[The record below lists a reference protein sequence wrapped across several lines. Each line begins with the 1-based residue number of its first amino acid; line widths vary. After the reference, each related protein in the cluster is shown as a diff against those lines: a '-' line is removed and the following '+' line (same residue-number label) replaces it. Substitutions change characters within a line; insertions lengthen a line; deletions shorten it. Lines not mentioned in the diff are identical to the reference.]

1 MQHAR
6 RFGKFPLRFDWFE
19 GTLLEGCHPREGK
32 MRFLRKVTLM
42 LFAAFCGILAA
53 ASTGEATPMAGI
65 LLSAPSVQ
73 DLETSKDLRS
83 LDAFTVEKAYYYH
96 RYHRHYYHRR
106 YYRPYYHRRY
116 YHRRYYGYYHP
127 YYYRRW
133 HPYYW

>member
-1 MQHAR
+1 
-6 RFGKFPLRFDWFE
+6 
-19 GTLLEGCHPREGK
+19 
-32 MRFLRKVTLM
+32 M
-42 LFAAFCGILAA
+42 LFAAFGGILAA

-65 LLSAPSVQ
+65 LLGAPTVQ
-73 DLETSKDLRS
+73 DLENSKDLRS
-83 LDAFTVEKAYYYH
+83 QDGFTVEKAYYYH
-96 RYHRHYYHRR
+96 RYRRHYYHRGYYHRR